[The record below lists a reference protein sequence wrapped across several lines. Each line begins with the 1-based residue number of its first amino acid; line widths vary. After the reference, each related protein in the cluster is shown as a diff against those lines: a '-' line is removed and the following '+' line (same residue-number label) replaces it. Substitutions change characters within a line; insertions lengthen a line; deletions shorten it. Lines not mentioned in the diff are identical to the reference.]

1 MRSCGRHVQDL
12 LLKFLSMEKGF
23 FTSRRVI
30 WNKYFVISFSISP
43 LKQKPLINF
52 FCFLVLHQLEES
64 TNQELN
70 HQISHFDLPPKILC
84 RVVNIRLLVLLIFS
98 FVHVHLPTLFMLI
111 LHVHFLLLLSI
122 FQAEKD
128 SDEVY
133 AQITLYPEADVCIY
147 FYFLALILLLFLFL
161 LSHPSIHPSIP
172 FSETS

>member
-84 RVVNIRLLVLLIFS
+84 RVVNIRLL
-98 FVHVHLPTLFMLI
+98 
-111 LHVHFLLLLSI
+111 
-122 FQAEKD
+122 AEKD

-147 FYFLALILLLFLFL
+147 FYFLALIL
-161 LSHPSIHPSIP
+161 PSVPLPS
-172 FSETS
+172 

>member
-84 RVVNIRLLVLLIFS
+84 RVVNIRLL
-98 FVHVHLPTLFMLI
+98 
-111 LHVHFLLLLSI
+111 
-122 FQAEKD
+122 AEKD

-161 LSHPSIHPSIP
+161 LSHPSTHPTIP